1 VIRSL
6 WLQEALAGA
15 APPQSL
21 AGDDR
26 ADVCIVGG
34 GYTGLWTAIRL
45 KELEPSLDV
54 ALVEADVCGGGA
66 SGRNGGFVL
75 SWWSK
80 FGTLLELAGAD
91 EARRLARASADAVA
105 EIGAFC
111 AGHDIDA
118 RYRYD
123 GWLWATTNAAQEG
136 SWRPTIEVL
145 ANHGEHP
152 FVELDPQ
159 EVAARTGSPVHLGGV
174 LETTGA
180 VVQPARLAR
189 GLMRV
194 AGELGVRIYE
204 RSPMRSVQPVP
215 GGVRVRTAAGSIMAE
230 RVILAMNAWGVRF
243 REIRR
248 RVLVVGSDVVATEPV
263 PERLAEIGWT
273 DGLTISD
280 DRLLVHYYRRTDDG
294 RIAFGRG
301 GGELGWGGRLG
312 PRFQGT
318 TPHAAATIAGFRR
331 TYPMLADVRITNAW
345 SGPID
350 RTRSGMPYFAR
361 LGGRPE
367 IVYGLGYSG
376 NGVGPSNIGGRILA
390 SMALGRDDEWS
401 GCALAAVPRES
412 WPPEPFRFVGGSLL
426 RDTLARTERA
436 EDEGRRPAA
445 VDRALLRVAPL
456 GIVPMKVRG

>member
-1 VIRSL
+1 MIRSL
-6 WLQEALAGA
+6 WLQEALKGA
-15 APPQSL
+15 AAAPLL
-21 AGDDR
+21 AGDER

-80 FGTLLELAGAD
+80 FDTMLELAGVD
-91 EARRLARASADAVA
+91 EARRLAHASADAVA
-105 EIGAFC
+105 EIGEFC
-111 AGHDIDA
+111 TRHDIDA
-118 RYRYD
+118 RYHHD

-136 SWRPTIEVL
+136 SWRSTIEVL
-145 ANHGEHP
+145 ENHGEHP
-152 FVELDPQ
+152 FVELAPE
-159 EVAARTGSPVHLGGV
+159 EVAARSGSPVHLGGV
-174 LETTGA
+174 LEETGA

-189 GLMRV
+189 GLMRA
-194 AGELGVRIYE
+194 AGGLGVRIFE
-204 RSPMRSVQPVP
+204 RSPMRSVEPEP
-215 GGVRVRTAAGSIMAE
+215 RGVRVRTAAGSVLAD
-230 RVILAMNAWGVRF
+230 RVVLAMNAWGVRF
-243 REIRR
+243 PEIRR

-263 PERLAEIGWT
+263 LERLAEIGWT
-273 DGLTISD
+273 DGLAISD
-280 DRLLVHYYRRTDDG
+280 DRMLVHYYRTTDDG
-294 RIAFGRG
+294 RIAFGKG
-301 GGELGWGGRLG
+301 GGELARRGRLG

-318 TPHAAATIAGFRR
+318 TPFAAAAIAGFRR
-331 TYPMLADVRITNAW
+331 TYPMLEDVRITNAW

-367 IVYGLGYSG
+367 IVYGVGYSG
-376 NGVGPSNIGGRILA
+376 NGVGPSNVGGRILA

-401 GCALAAVPRES
+401 GCALAAPPRES
-412 WPPEPFRFVGGSLL
+412 WPPEPFRFVGGILL
-426 RDTLARTERA
+426 RDALVRKERA

-445 VDRALLRVAPL
+445 ADRALLRVAPL